1 MRWLVYREAWLWQ
14 QKDIV
19 NAEVKHRESF
29 RPFAPSVLDERGSE
43 YFEGYYPNP
52 FMLLVLPIK
61 HEKLAVIPAVTHVD
75 GTGRLQSVDRR
86 GNPVFHRLIQEF
98 ERRTG
103 VPVVLNTSFNLR
115 GEPIVHRP
123 EEALAD
129 YVNTGMDALFLGN
142 YLIEKPGAEG

>member
-1 MRWLVYREAWLWQ
+1 
-14 QKDIV
+14 
-19 NAEVKHRESF
+19 
-29 RPFAPSVLDERGSE
+29 
-43 YFEGYYPNP
+43 
-52 FMLLVLPIK
+52 MLLVLPIK
-61 HEKLAVIPAVTHVD
+61 HEKRAVIPAVTHVD